1 MLTLNQKLAWSGND
15 AASPARA
22 FSRLISINKLSLEA
36 GRFAGMVSNPL
47 VPLASSIHA
56 GPKTYALLLGSGV
69 SASSGVPTGWD
80 VTLDLIRRLA
90 LLRGEDV
97 GDDPIAWYREHT
109 GGEPD
114 YSALLT
120 ELAPSPADRRNLLE
134 PYFEPTEEERDEGL
148 KLPTVAHSSIAKLVA
163 AGFVKVIVTTNF
175 DKLLETALTDAG
187 IQPNV
192 VSSADHA
199 AGALPLAHSRCP
211 IIKVHGDYL
220 SPDLKKTVHA
230 LVQYDPAIDRLLD
243 EVFDQYGLVICGWS
257 GKWDPA
263 LRNAILRSPGRRFAT
278 YWLHRDPLEPEA
290 QEIVNHRNAIGIQIQ
305 DADSTFG
312 SLTDMIDSLAGAADQ
327 QPQDTALAVAQLK
340 KYLPD
345 PVHRIKLHDL
355 LTLETNRAI
364 DEFRD
369 LGVDGELGHQ
379 RYAEQMSSYET
390 AIARLL
396 KLLATGAFFANREE
410 HDQLLTRCV
419 ENLATRSMKT
429 SGKTLLINMQQYPT
443 ILALHAVALGAIA
456 ADRLEPIALALGT
469 IRIQN
474 SEQDFPVGV
483 AASSWWVLD
492 HDWVKQSRSDL
503 ELEKTPIS
511 ERLLGCMR
519 LASQEIILD
528 NKRLEDLF
536 DEVEYLLGLCYAY
549 HYGDGRGPVG
559 RASWRKWLTKQY
571 PGEIIDRHFNLFK
584 NLKVFSGREE
594 YDNVCKAYDEII
606 QSSYHRL

>member
-199 AGALPLAHSRCP
+199 AGALPITHSRCQ

-220 SPDLKKTVHA
+220 SPDLKNTVDE
-230 LVQYDPAIDRLLD
+230 LEQYDPAIDRLLD

-278 YWLHRDPLEPEA
+278 YWLHRDPLEYEA
-290 QEIVNHRNAIGIQIQ
+290 QEIVNHRDAINIQIQ
-305 DADSTFG
+305 DADNAFG
-312 SLTDMIDSLAGAADQ
+312 SLADMIDALAGAADQ
-327 QPQDTALAVAQLK
+327 RPQDTAFAVAQLK

-345 PVHRIKLHDL
+345 SVHRIKLHEL
-355 LTLETNRAI
+355 LVAETNDVI
-364 DEFRD
+364 DQLRD
-369 LGVDGELGHQ
+369 LPMDGEFGYPE
-379 RYAEQMSSYET
+379 YAERMKIYET
-390 AIARLL
+390 TTARLL
-396 KLLATGAFFANREE
+396 KMLATGAFFSDCEE
-410 HDQLLTRCV
+410 HDRLWTRCV
-419 ENLATRSMKT
+419 ELLATRNVAT
-429 SGKTLLINMQQYPT
+429 GGIVPILRMQQYPT
-443 ILALHAVALGAIA
+443 LLALYAIALGAVF

-469 IRIQN
+469 VKIQ
-474 SEQDFPVGV
+474 EPGQELPIGV
-483 AASSWWVLD
+483 SASSWVVLE
-492 HDWVKQSRSDL
+492 HNRVKRAIEELAQSG
-503 ELEKTPIS
+503 TPIS
-511 ERLLGCMR
+511 DHLLDVLRPAM
-519 LASQEIILD
+519 SEITREQG
-528 NKRLEDLF
+528 RLEDLF
-536 DEVEYLLGLCYAY
+536 DEVEYLIGLAYAS
-549 HYGDGRGPVG
+549 HHGYGPIGRT
-559 RASWRKWLTKQY
+559 SWRSRHTDRF
-571 PGEIIDRHFNLFK
+571 PGAVVSRHRALLVNSGVFQNDGQLAEI
-584 NLKVFSGREE
+584 RE
-594 YDNVCKAYDEII
+594 AYDEAIR
-606 QSSYHRL
+606 SSFLRP